1 MENKNPRNRI
11 IIIGNGFDL
20 AHGIKTSYRNFID
33 WLWDK
38 KVKEINDKLEVEEKD
53 FNKKMEGGWQI
64 NISKA
69 KDRILMDED
78 ALFVVKEG
86 KTHFDNA
93 IELKNWIVYENGL
106 LETLEKKRTELEDP
120 KWSDIEDVYYDSLL
134 KCNERYNAEK
144 QEKPHGDLSIIKLN
158 REFRVLRAK
167 LLEYL
172 QFAYD
177 SCDKNKP
184 EFIKLIERMKSIFNA
199 KDADEK
205 QIEKILFIN
214 FNYTNTLE
222 LYIDS
227 DVANANKEE
236 IVYIHG
242 NLEDKNSI
250 IFGYGDELDSNS
262 LNIQENK
269 DNAFLEYNK
278 AVLYARSGE
287 YQRIVPFIYGDNNF
301 EVYIIGHS
309 CANSDR
315 ALLNEILDNEN
326 CKLIKCVY
334 YSGPPGIEEN
344 FKEQI
349 CNLYRIF
356 GDNHRNFRKVFC
368 PLIASERIPQIL
380 DVENEKKSGSDTY
393 KSSSEEVEILGIQF
407 VKIKIKEGDKKA
419 KMHDFWIGKYPI
431 TQLQWKT
438 IMGYNPS
445 NFDGDDLPVE
455 FISYIDCVRFLLS
468 LKSQTGRDFSLPT
481 IEQWRYA
488 AQTHD
493 DSIDSFAWYN
503 NNSNNTTHP
512 VGKKESNDI
521 GVFDMYGN
529 VWEFVIN
536 SQNERKDG
544 GVVNACGGS
553 YRSSLAQLKTNS
565 KIEID
570 QNYRSRDLGV
580 RLVLQTN

>member
-1 MENKNPRNRI
+1 
-11 IIIGNGFDL
+11 
-20 AHGIKTSYRNFID
+20 
-33 WLWDK
+33 
-38 KVKEINDKLEVEEKD
+38 
-53 FNKKMEGGWQI
+53 MEGGWQI

-69 KDRILMDED
+69 KDRILIDED

-93 IELKNWIVYENGL
+93 IELKNWIVFENGL

-199 KDADEK
+199 KDAYEK

-227 DVANANKEE
+227 DVADANKEE

-269 DNAFLEYNK
+269 DNAFL
-278 AVLYARSGE
+278 
-287 YQRIVPFIYGDNNF
+287 
-301 EVYIIGHS
+301 
-309 CANSDR
+309 
-315 ALLNEILDNEN
+315 
-326 CKLIKCVY
+326 
-334 YSGPPGIEEN
+334 
-344 FKEQI
+344 
-349 CNLYRIF
+349 
-356 GDNHRNFRKVFC
+356 
-368 PLIASERIPQIL
+368 
-380 DVENEKKSGSDTY
+380 
-393 KSSSEEVEILGIQF
+393 
-407 VKIKIKEGDKKA
+407 
-419 KMHDFWIGKYPI
+419 
-431 TQLQWKT
+431 
-438 IMGYNPS
+438 
-445 NFDGDDLPVE
+445 
-455 FISYIDCVRFLLS
+455 
-468 LKSQTGRDFSLPT
+468 
-481 IEQWRYA
+481 
-488 AQTHD
+488 
-493 DSIDSFAWYN
+493 
-503 NNSNNTTHP
+503 
-512 VGKKESNDI
+512 
-521 GVFDMYGN
+521 
-529 VWEFVIN
+529 
-536 SQNERKDG
+536 
-544 GVVNACGGS
+544 
-553 YRSSLAQLKTNS
+553 
-565 KIEID
+565 
-570 QNYRSRDLGV
+570 
-580 RLVLQTN
+580 